1 MAKQSGG
8 TKTLKTGSRNFHK
21 RKSKVDEMIASGKYF
36 SVTFMED
43 GGGFVAIEKSK
54 SKHKPEEIE
63 AANLLAKKGYEV
75 ILKDESGSKSTVDGK
90 LFALSFEQR
99 TPVKDGSNTIRNAL
113 FHGRDKGAD
122 IAVIYSKNHVFSKKS
137 VDEGLKLFEDAS
149 LYRFKKIIV
158 IADNGHIHRRV
169 HNK

>member
-8 TKTLKTGSRNFHK
+8 TRMLTAGTKNYNN
-21 RKSKVDEMIASGKYF
+21 RKSKVEEMKASGLYS

-43 GGGFVAIEKSK
+43 GGGYVAIQKSK
-54 SKHKPEEIE
+54 KKHKQDEID

-75 ILKDESGSKSTVDGK
+75 ILKDESGEDSTVEGY
-90 LFALSFEQR
+90 LFSLSYEQR
-99 TPVKDGSNTIRNAL
+99 TPIHDGANTIRNAL
-113 FHGRDKGAD
+113 FHGRDKKAD
-122 IAVIYSKNHVFSKKS
+122 IAVIYSKNHVFTRES

-149 LYRFKKIIV
+149 VHRFKKIII
-158 IADNGHIHRRV
+158 IADNGNIHIRV

>member
-1 MAKQSGG
+1 MCKQSGG
-8 TKTLKTGSRNFHK
+8 TRILKNGSKKYNK
-21 RKSKVDEMIASGKYF
+21 RKKKTREMIASGKYS
-36 SVTFMED
+36 SVLFMED

-75 ILKDESGSKSTVDGK
+75 ILKDESGSKSTVDGE
-90 LFALSFEQR
+90 LFSLSYEQR
-99 TPVKDGSNTIRNAL
+99 TPIKDGANTIRNAL
-113 FHGRDKGAD
+113 FHGRDKDAD

-149 LYRFKKIIV
+149 RYRFKKIIV